1 MASNEKRVRM
11 AVIAGAV
18 HAMKYKNKNWKAT
31 EDEVVKHVTDN
42 TDEIL
47 EKIDDPL

>member
-1 MASNEKRVRM
+1 M

-18 HAMKYKNKNWKAT
+18 NAIKYKNKNWKAT

-42 TDEIL
+42 IDKIL